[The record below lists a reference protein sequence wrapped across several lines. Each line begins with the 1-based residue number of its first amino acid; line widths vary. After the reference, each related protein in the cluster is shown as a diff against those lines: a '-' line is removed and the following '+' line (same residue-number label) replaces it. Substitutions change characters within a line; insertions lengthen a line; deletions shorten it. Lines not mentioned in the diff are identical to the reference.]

1 MTSKSF
7 LTNQTSCACGDFR
20 LIYNPVSFPLR
31 INNVTGDE
39 EVFLKEPQN
48 TEFSVV
54 TRLYMKV
61 IRFIESRYGFP
72 SASKDFHLIPSSIS
86 LYSSLYNEM
95 DRITNSIQNPDL
107 KTLILCVKELL
118 ASSFNTRN
126 LHVDNAIQLI
136 SINSLKEQ
144 IQDIIR
150 NKNNEVIVKNQ
161 AVGQLSI
168 SQNFSLAPVYTYYI
182 SVYGMPPYQQ
192 GFNPLKL
199 SYIADILNSI
209 GIDPYED

>member
-1 MTSKSF
+1 MTSKSL
-7 LTNQTSCACGDFR
+7 LTNQTLCGCSDFR
-20 LIYNPVSFPLR
+20 ILYNPVSFPLR
-31 INNVTGDE
+31 SNIFGNTFVD
-39 EVFLKEPQN
+39 EPQD
-48 TEFSVV
+48 TEFTIV
-54 TRLYMKV
+54 TNLYMEV
-61 IRFIESRYGFP
+61 IRFIEARYGFP
-72 SASKDFHLIPSSIS
+72 SASKDYHIVPSSIS
-86 LYSSLYNEM
+86 LYSVLYDDIDN
-95 DRITNSIQNPDL
+95 ITRSIVNPNL
-107 KTLILCVKELL
+107 KILLTCVKELL
-118 ASSFNTRN
+118 VSSFNTRN
-126 LHVDNAIQLI
+126 LHIDNTIQLI
-136 SINSLKEQ
+136 TINSLKEQ